1 MYCVDVYEFNVVV
14 DMETGGKVP
23 SDQLQGLVI
32 DGKKYKHYDEIMVSA
47 SGYPNKNEAIAFMK
61 KYEGNKRLQSTVAY
75 MNNNKG
81 DDLIWKKFL

>member
-23 SDQLQGLVI
+23 SDQIQGLVI

-47 SGYPNKNEAIAFMK
+47 SGYPNKKEAIAFMK
-61 KYEGNKRLQSTVAY
+61 KYE
-75 MNNNKG
+75 NNKNYRVE
-81 DDLIWKKFL
+81 LEEWNRC